1 MQCSIA
7 AQLVLS
13 CSVLL
18 HCWFSGV
25 YFTCTVGDERVKKK
39 KEKEKKVF
47 KVCWIL
53 TPRWWPADSLP
64 VKWFSLIV
72 ADGEKS
78 SEEKYAV
85 EGDVVGVLQLAQTVT
100 TQKKV
105 LRMGMN
111 PAHPLDQG
119 EGVWSWEKTMM
130 WYWLWWQGL
139 RTSVRS

>member
-39 KEKEKKVF
+39 KKKKVVF

-53 TPRWWPADSLP
+53 TPRWWPVVLP

-72 ADGEKS
+72 DIVGDGEKS
-78 SEEKYAV
+78 NEEKYAV
-85 EGDVVGVLQLAQTVT
+85 EGDVVGVLKLAQTVT
-100 TQKKV
+100 IQKKV
-105 LRMGMN
+105 LRM
-111 PAHPLDQG
+111 
-119 EGVWSWEKTMM
+119 
-130 WYWLWWQGL
+130 
-139 RTSVRS
+139 